1 MPNLGELIHHLEEP
15 DKQVC
20 RKFEKCLLKLTKLR
34 LNVVFNTACI
44 QENILPKYTNISLH
58 DEAAKDEVFTKEFR
72 MKLVKRQLENGKQQL
87 QEIEE
92 ETKET
97 RGKLDER
104 IQDATVRARIIDQIE
119 RNAEMTHQK
128 TQTTMLKKL
137 QSIYGSTLLLPQ
149 QQQCY
154 INLSNRELS
163 SDEVEFLNMGLNCH
177 VYSRFDT
184 YKKKVEL
191 ELLYSDLLNLE
202 KNKVVDLDKN
212 LKDQLRGE
220 STKCRGNTNSNI
232 LTPKLRAAAQGL
244 RNDESIVIRKADKS
258 NMYVIMNRDEYKE
271 KLDDILKDD
280 TKFKHITRNTTEQ
293 LTKDVRKA
301 IQDVNTQCKKR
312 IFKEPTG
319 DYEPGYL
326 YGNVKTHKPGNKL
339 RPIISQVTTP
349 TYETAKQLDNIIKP
363 YIPSKYMLK
372 SRDEF
377 INIIQTTKPENAPS
391 SLDVESLFTNVPIQ
405 ETIDIILRNVYN
417 HPTLRA
423 PDVPR
428 QKLKELLLLC
438 TTSVPFRNID
448 GQMFIQIDGMSMG
461 SPLGPTFAN
470 YYMADLE
477 NHVLSLPGLK
487 PNIYCRYVDDIYTD
501 ANFELLLKLK
511 KTMEDHSVVKFT
523 YELSQ
528 NNTLPFLDIL
538 THYDTDRFASSV
550 YVKPT
555 DAGICLNGNSECPDR
570 YKEAVIISYVKRAW
584 TTCSSHE
591 YFHAEISRVKQVL
604 VNNSYTNTLIDNT
617 IKHFMDKVTQS
628 TQQQNNNNTTPTE
641 TVRLF
646 YKNQMNS
653 AYKVDEK
660 VIKKI
665 IRDNVKC
672 KSENSKVQFVIYYT
686 NMKTKNLVMK
696 NNLSGKKRELS
707 RTNVIYEFTCPENEC
722 FHHPILNNAYLG
734 YTHCTLS
741 KRTSFHLQKGAI
753 LTHYLDKHKRKIDR
767 KTAEQCL
774 KIRYQENHS
783 DRLEILEAL
792 MILFEKPEINKQD
805 TGRKRILTLFQ

>member
-220 STKCRGNTNSNI
+220 STKCRGNTKSNI
-232 LTPKLRAAAQGL
+232 LTPKLRAAAQSL

-258 NMYVIMNRDEYKE
+258 NMYVIMNRNEYKE

-604 VNNSYTNTLIDNT
+604 VNNAYTNTLIDNT

-628 TQQQNNNNTTPTE
+628 TQQQSNSNTTPTE

-722 FHHPILNNAYLG
+722 FHHPIQNNAYLG
-734 YTHCTLS
+734 FTHCTLS
-741 KRTSFHLQKGAI
+741 RRTSFHLQKGAI
-753 LTHYLDKHKRKIDR
+753 LTHYLDKHKKKIDR